1 MSKVLLLNAFSLQML
16 SRPDMELYIQEV
28 TPEWVA
34 EQICSYG
41 VDSAVGHADTARVLS
56 GILNAEIAF
65 DRKNVV
71 LEPGACAV
79 VAQVTGGRLPE
90 GCTALPEGTSIKF
103 LHVYV
108 QEYDYS
114 R

>member
-1 MSKVLLLNAFSLQML
+1 MKKVLLLNAFSLQML
-16 SRPDMELYIQEV
+16 SRTDMELYVQEV
-28 TPEWVA
+28 PQSWVA
-34 EQICSYG
+34 EQISIHG

-56 GILNAEIAF
+56 NLLNAEIAF

-71 LEPGACAV
+71 LEPGTCAV

-90 GCTALPEGTSIKF
+90 GCTTLPEGTSIKF

>member
-16 SRPDMELYIQEV
+16 SRSDMEVYVQEV
-28 TPEWVA
+28 TSSWVA
-34 EQICSYG
+34 EQISTHG

-56 GILNAEIAF
+56 AMLNAEIAF

-71 LEPGACAV
+71 LEPGDCAV

-103 LHVYV
+103 LHVCV
-108 QEYDYS
+108 QEFDYG